1 MDTESIR
8 RRLETTAATAKP
20 SSQYRD
26 GERFNS
32 PVFTVSVGPSQKEYR
47 VHSSVLCTSPVF
59 SRICEGDFKE
69 AHECHISLPEDS
81 AQDFD
86 AIVEYL
92 YMNKFITIGNTVT
105 PDGQHRDRET
115 CALELASLYVTAE
128 KYQMDDLKSLVV
140 EKFKN
145 CTKDCAP
152 AEVLAIADTIY
163 PSIPHT
169 DEVFPSYI
177 RALVIECMELR
188 SEQQQ
193 QQHGGSNPKKR
204 KIIATASPPPDD
216 DDITTTTSSSQ
227 PDEDTTAVLDAWI
240 EKGGRLAVD
249 ISRAYMAHWKKQG
262 VAAIKRIQR
271 KVEIEQDKHEERHSR
286 CIKCVGNH
294 YETRKVVEGALR
306 EFEESEVK
314 GKMAEVV
321 DEAILVGKDDD

>member
-1 MDTESIR
+1 M
-8 RRLETTAATAKP
+8 
-20 SSQYRD
+20 
-26 GERFNS
+26 
-32 PVFTVSVGPSQKEYR
+32 
-47 VHSSVLCTSPVF
+47 
-59 SRICEGDFKE
+59 CEGDFKE
-69 AHECHISLPEDS
+69 AHERHISLPEDS
-81 AQDFD
+81 TQDFD

-92 YMNKFITIGNTVT
+92 YMNKFITIGNPLT
-105 PDGQHRDRET
+105 PDGQQRDRET

-128 KYQMDDLKSLVV
+128 KYQMDALKSLVV

-145 CTKDCAP
+145 CTKGCAP

-169 DEVFPSYI
+169 DQVFPSYI

-193 QQHGGSNPKKR
+193 QQYGGSNPKKR
-204 KIIATASPPPDD
+204 KLNATSSPQPNDD
-216 DDITTTTSSSQ
+216 TTPTTTTSSQ

-262 VAAIKRIQR
+262 VTAIKRIR
-271 KVEIEQDKHEERHSR
+271 MHVEIDQDKHEERHSR

-294 YETRKVVEGALR
+294 YDTRRVVEAALMEFEGNEVLGKVV
-306 EFEESEVK
+306 
-314 GKMAEVV
+314 EVV
-321 DEAILVGKDDD
+321 DETTLVDKDDVEGL